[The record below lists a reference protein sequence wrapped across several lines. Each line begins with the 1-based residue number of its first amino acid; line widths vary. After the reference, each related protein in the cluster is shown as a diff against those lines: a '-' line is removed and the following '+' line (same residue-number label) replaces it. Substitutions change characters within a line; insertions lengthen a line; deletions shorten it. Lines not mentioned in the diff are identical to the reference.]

1 MVRSLIVFIVIVSSV
16 SVAFATEN
24 PHQISRVF
32 RKTHQ
37 NEVAPVCQLCHKLT
51 QELVFDFDI
60 SGEFIPEQF
69 VDAVLPIVND
79 QDICMRCHVNAD
91 QQSVNHPVGMPYD
104 PGFLSEKFHAEP
116 QGIKLYHWQEGD
128 SGRIMCSTCHD
139 PHSDGSWMLRMP
151 LDDSQ
156 LCLCCHN
163 Y

>member
-1 MVRSLIVFIVIVSSV
+1 MRASFIVLIFIVACAPAS
-16 SVAFATEN
+16 FAVEN

-37 NEVAPVCQLCHKLT
+37 NEVAPVCRLCHQLT
-51 QELVFDFDI
+51 QKLFFDFDA
-60 SGEFIPEQF
+60 SEEFIPEQF
-69 VDAVLPIVND
+69 VDAVAPIVND

-91 QQSVNHPVGMPYD
+91 RQSVNHPVGMAYD
-104 PGFLSEKFHAEP
+104 AGFLSEKFHTQP

-128 SGRIMCSTCHD
+128 AGRVMCSTCHD
-139 PHSDGSWMLRMP
+139 PHSDGDWMLRVSM
-151 LDDSQ
+151 DDSQ

>member
-1 MVRSLIVFIVIVSSV
+1 MKTSLIVFIVVISSV
-16 SVAFATEN
+16 SIGFSLEN

-37 NEVAPVCQLCHKLT
+37 NEVAPVCQLCHHLT
-51 QELVFDFDI
+51 QQLVFDFDA

-69 VDAVLPIVND
+69 VDAVEPIVND
-79 QDICMRCHVNAD
+79 QEICMRCHINAD

-104 PGFLSEKFHAEP
+104 PGFLSEKFHGQP
-116 QGIKLYHWQEGD
+116 QGIKLYHWREGD
-128 SGRIMCSTCHD
+128 VGRVMCSTCHD
-139 PHSDGSWMLRMP
+139 PHSDGDWMLRVS